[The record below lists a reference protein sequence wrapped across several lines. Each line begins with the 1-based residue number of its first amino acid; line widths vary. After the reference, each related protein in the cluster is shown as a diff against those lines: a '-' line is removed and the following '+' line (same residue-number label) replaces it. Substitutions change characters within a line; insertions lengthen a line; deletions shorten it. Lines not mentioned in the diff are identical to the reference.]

1 MGGVLRENNALTY
14 ALVQEAERIYPFI
27 WQTPEVRS
35 DYLSELTGGEVTLKL
50 ESLQRL
56 KAFKI
61 RGMLNRILTM
71 DPIALKEG
79 ITVASS
85 GNFAIA
91 ASYCGHAF
99 DIPVTV
105 FVPYTTPETK
115 LRKIHNFGATVR
127 LSGKDYDE
135 CLRDLKSMML
145 SQDIGGIFIDQSDP
159 YVVAGYGTLGSE
171 MANHI
176 RGLQEVVLPVG
187 GGNLMAGVGVALK
200 SLDPSIKVLGV
211 QTESCPAMVV
221 SLREGRPYTEYA
233 SGESSCE
240 ALIGGVDSL
249 AFDYIKQME
258 CQVFAVS
265 ERSILRAVRYLLMVE
280 KVLAE
285 PSAAVGVAYVLDNP
299 TLFYGK
305 NVAVVISGGNIDLEL
320 LRGLASEPSDEF
332 M

>member
-1 MGGVLRENNALTY
+1 MGGVSWENNALTY
-14 ALVQEAERIYPFI
+14 SLVQEAERIYPFI

-35 DYLSELTGGEVTLKL
+35 DYLSELTGGEMTLKL
-50 ESLQRL
+50 ENLQRL

-71 DPIALKEG
+71 DPIALKKG
-79 ITVASS
+79 IVVASS

-91 ASYCGHAF
+91 ASYCGHTF

-105 FVPYTTPETK
+105 FVPHTTPETK
-115 LRKIHNFGATVR
+115 LRKIRSFGATVR

-135 CLRDLKSMML
+135 CLRDFKIMKL
-145 SQDIGGIFIDQSDP
+145 SQNIGGLFIDQGDP

-171 MANHI
+171 LANHVQE
-176 RGLQEVVLPVG
+176 LQEVVLPVG
-187 GGNLMAGVGVALK
+187 GGNLMAGVGVTLK

-221 SLREGRPYTEYA
+221 SLSEGRPYTEYA
-233 SGESSCE
+233 SSESSCE
-240 ALIGGVDSL
+240 ALIGGVDSS

-280 KVLAE
+280 KVVAE
-285 PSAAVGVAYVLDNP
+285 PSAAVGVAYVLENP

-305 NVAVVISGGNIDLEL
+305 NVSVVISGGNIDVEL